1 MNQVGFKVDT
11 SKKVGVLKRQ
21 IKLASERYCKGWK
34 QKIVRVHPYFDA
46 VSGNYIDG
54 KILITINEI

>member
-1 MNQVGFKVDT
+1 MRQIGFKVDVE
-11 SKKVGVLKRQ
+11 KKPIILKRQ

-34 QKIVRVHPYFDA
+34 QKIVRIHPYFDA
-46 VSGNYIDG
+46 ISGKYIDG